1 MPITPKPAI
10 QTIEQQTTPHGERQN
25 LRFNPMSSPA
35 LMYQQIGENALQVGA
50 MIQKMQDRN
59 DKLAMGAFEQKL
71 ADNEKTLELQLKTT
85 NSPEEVDSIYEAYQ
99 KETLMQA
106 EQALGKRLYKK
117 WRTEAGDTYLE
128 VTRQMTQ
135 RAKFPIM
142 QRAGANA
149 VDAALD
155 MAAKNR
161 TFATTPEEKQAADSL
176 AFQTLKYAAFPQ
188 DGSPA
193 VITSEKAQELAKKY
207 QHRVDNYEL
216 QRDIETSP
224 MLAIKNLKT
233 DGKYPS
239 LTLEERQKSI
249 NTLRKQLGSESQ
261 TVHTNPEVYVRFEN
275 DIDNGTFNQT
285 QLNLAYTRGQIT
297 LADKRTLE
305 AKQEKFFPSA
315 RSIGFQ
321 RITAKFS
328 AGDNDAKFGQIM
340 DTRQKA
346 TESFRQLL
354 ELHPNASDKEVLE
367 YADRVIDQYQIY
379 DNDLLMQTLPV
390 PNTLLA
396 QGYDKRGLNK
406 LTSAQILEL
415 GKKYR
420 DQVQNT
426 GADPREV
433 ALELE
438 DFNKWY
444 KFAKNREERQ
454 AKRAAQEQQGGK

>member
-1 MPITPKPAI
+1 MQRAPKPAA
-10 QTIEQQTTPHGERQN
+10 QTLQQRTTPRGERQN
-25 LRFNPMSSPA
+25 LRFDPMSNPA
-35 LMYQQIGENALQVGA
+35 ATYQQIGENAAQIGG
-50 MIQKMQDRN
+50 MIQKMQQRN
-59 DKLAMGAFEQKL
+59 DKLVMGAFEQKL
-71 ADNEKTLELQLKTT
+71 EDNERTLQLQLKNT
-85 NSPEEVDSIYEAYQ
+85 NDPDEVDQIYQEYE
-99 KETLMQA
+99 KNTLAQA
-106 EQALGKRLYKK
+106 EQSLGKRLYRK
-117 WRTEAGDTYLE
+117 WRQEAGDTYLE
-128 VTRQMTQ
+128 ITRQMTE

-149 VDAALD
+149 VDNALD
-155 MAAKNR
+155 LAARNR
-161 TFATTPEEKQAADSL
+161 TFAQTPQEKQLADNL
-176 AFQTLKYAAFPQ
+176 AYQTLQYAAFPQ

-193 VITSEKAQELAKKY
+193 VITSEHAQELAKKY
-207 QHRVDNYEL
+207 QHRVDTYDL
-216 QRDIETSP
+216 QKDIETNP

-239 LTLEERQKSI
+239 LTLEERQKTI

-261 TVHTNPEVYVRFEN
+261 TVHTNPDVYVRFES
-275 DIDNGTFNQT
+275 DIENGTFNQT
-285 QLNLAYTRGQIT
+285 QLNVAYTRGQIT

-305 AKQEKFFPSA
+305 AKQEQYFPSA
-315 RSIGFQ
+315 RNVGFQ
-321 RITAKFS
+321 RINAKFS

-354 ELHPNASDKEVLE
+354 ELHPNATDKEVLE

-390 PNTLLA
+390 PQTLLA

-406 LTSAQILEL
+406 LSSAQILEL
-415 GKKYR
+415 GKKYK
-420 DQVQNT
+420 DQIQTT

-444 KFAKNREERQ
+444 KFAKSREERQ
-454 AKRAAQEQQGGK
+454 AKRAAQEQGGK

>member
-1 MPITPKPAI
+1 MPIPPKPAV
-10 QTIEQQTTPHGERQN
+10 QTIDQRTTPRGERQN
-25 LRFNPMSSPA
+25 LRFDPMMSPA
-35 LMYQQIGENALQVGA
+35 ATYQQIGENAAQIGG
-50 MIQKMQDRN
+50 MIQKMQQRN
-59 DKLAMGAFEQKL
+59 DKLVMGAFEQKL
-71 ADNEKTLELQLKTT
+71 EDNERTLQLQLKNT
-85 NSPEEVDSIYEAYQ
+85 NDPDEVDQIYQEYE
-99 KETLMQA
+99 KNTLAQA
-106 EQALGKRLYKK
+106 EQSLGKRLYRK
-117 WRTEAGDTYLE
+117 WRQEAGDTYLE
-128 VTRQMTQ
+128 ITRQMTE

-149 VDAALD
+149 VDNALD
-155 MAAKNR
+155 LAARNR
-161 TFATTPEEKQAADSL
+161 TFAQTPQEKQLADNL
-176 AFQTLKYAAFPQ
+176 AYQTLQYAAFPQ

-193 VITSEKAQELAKKY
+193 VITSEHAQELAKKY
-207 QHRVDNYEL
+207 QHRVDTYDL
-216 QRDIETSP
+216 QKDIETNP

-354 ELHPNASDKEVLE
+354 ELHPNATDKEVLE

-390 PNTLLA
+390 PQTLLA

-406 LTSAQILEL
+406 LSSAQILEL
-415 GKKYR
+415 GKKYK
-420 DQVQNT
+420 DQIQTT

-454 AKRAAQEQQGGK
+454 AKRAAQEQGGK